1 MRRYTVVQVDA
12 FTTTPLQG
20 NPCAVLPDARGLTDA
35 EMQAIAREMNLSET
49 AFVFPSDKA
58 DFRFR
63 YFTPAAEIPLAG
75 HPTISTAHVLVEEGR
90 IPLRDGQATFTMELN
105 VGVLPVEIV
114 ERSGHVTRVVMT
126 QKKPEFG
133 RTFEHAEVARVFGL
147 AVDDLDARFAPQV
160 VSTGT
165 PQLMVLAQSL
175 DVLKR
180 IHADFYALQEFSRR
194 NHFFSA
200 HVFCLGGFGPGADT
214 HARHYAPEG
223 GIAEDPFTGSAS
235 GGMGAYIV
243 HHGILPGPRF
253 HIEQGHLCGRP
264 GEGDVQVV
272 GPRENIETVKV
283 GGPAITVM
291 RGELELYM
299 ALAFL
304 PVSNVCH
311 S

>member
-1 MRRYTVVQVDA
+1 MRRYTIVQVDA

-20 NPCAVLPDARGLTDA
+20 NPCAVLPDARGLGDA
-35 EMQAIAREMNLSET
+35 EMQSVAREMNLSET

-90 IPLRDGQATFTMELN
+90 IPLKEGRGAFTMELN

-114 ERSGHVTRVVMT
+114 RREGNVTHVVMT
-126 QKKPEFG
+126 QKKPKFG
-133 RTFEHAEVARVFGL
+133 RTFTHAEVAAVLGL
-147 AVDDLDARFAPQV
+147 SVEDLDTHYAPQV

-165 PQLMVLAQSL
+165 PQLMVLAESL

-180 IHADFYALQEFSRR
+180 IHADFYALQEFSERGG
-194 NHFFSA
+194 FFSA
-200 HVFCLGGFGPGADT
+200 HVFCLGGFSPNADT

-243 HHGILPGPRF
+243 HHNILPGPRF

-264 GEGDVQVV
+264 GEGDVEVF
-272 GPRENIETVKV
+272 GPREDIQTVKV
-283 GGPAITVM
+283 GGPAVTVM
-291 RGELELYM
+291 RGELL
-299 ALAFL
+299 L
-304 PVSNVCH
+304 
-311 S
+311 

>member
-1 MRRYTVVQVDA
+1 
-12 FTTTPLQG
+12 
-20 NPCAVLPDARGLTDA
+20 VLPDARGLTDM
-35 EMQAIAREMNLSET
+35 EMQAITREMNLSET
-49 AFVFPSDKA
+49 AFVLPSDKA

-75 HPTISTAHVLVEEGR
+75 HPTISTAHVLAEEGR
-90 IPLRDGQATFTMELN
+90 IPLNKGRGAFTMELN
-105 VGVLPVEIV
+105 IGVLPVEIV
-114 ERSGHVTRVVMT
+114 GRDGNVTQVVMT

-133 RTFEHAEVARVFGL
+133 RTFTHAEVAPLFGL
-147 AVDDLDARFAPQV
+147 AVDDLDPRYLPEV

-165 PQLMVLAQSL
+165 PQLMVLAKSL

-180 IHADFYALQEFSRR
+180 IHADFYALQEFSGR
-194 NHFFSA
+194 NKFFSA
-200 HVFCLGGFGPGADT
+200 HVFCLGGFSPSADT

-243 HHGILPGPRF
+243 RHGILPGSRF

-264 GEGDVQVV
+264 GEGDVEVI
-272 GPRENIETVKV
+272 GPPEDIATVKV

-291 RGELELYM
+291 RGELIL
-299 ALAFL
+299 
-304 PVSNVCH
+304 
-311 S
+311 

>member
-1 MRRYTVVQVDA
+1 MRRYTVIQVDA
-12 FTTTPLQG
+12 FTTIPLQG
-20 NPCAVLPDARGLTDA
+20 NPCAVFPDARGLSEA

-63 YFTPAAEIPLAG
+63 YFTPVTEIPLAG

-90 IPLRDGQATFTMELN
+90 IPLKDGQATFTMELN
-105 VGVLPVEIV
+105 VGVLPVEIAG
-114 ERSGHVTRVVMT
+114 RKGHVTRVVMT

-133 RTFEHAEVARVFGL
+133 RTFEHGEVARVFGL
-147 AVDDLDARFAPQV
+147 AVTDFDARYPPQV

-165 PQLMVLAQSL
+165 PQLMVLVKSL

-180 IHADFYALQEFSRR
+180 IQPDFYALQKFSE
-194 NHFFSA
+194 HGGFFSA
-200 HVFCLGGFGPGADT
+200 HVFCLGGFSPDADT

-235 GGMGAYIV
+235 GGMGAYLA
-243 HHGILPGPRF
+243 HHRVVNKSHL
-253 HIEQGHLCGRP
+253 HIEQGHFCGRP
-264 GEGDVQVV
+264 GEGDVEVI
-272 GPRENIETVKV
+272 GPPDDIQTVKV

-291 RGELELYM
+291 RGELIL
-299 ALAFL
+299 
-304 PVSNVCH
+304 
-311 S
+311 

>member
-1 MRRYTVVQVDA
+1 MRRYTVIQVDA
-12 FTTTPLQG
+12 FTTQALQG
-20 NPCAVLPDARGLTDA
+20 NPCAVFPDARGLSEA

-63 YFTPAAEIPLAG
+63 YFTPVAEIPLAG

-90 IPLRDGQATFTMELN
+90 IPLKGGKATFTMELN

-114 ERSGHVTRVVMT
+114 ERSGSVTRVVMT

-133 RTFEHAEVARVFGL
+133 RTFGHAEVARVFGVSL
-147 AVDDLDARFAPQV
+147 DDLDTRYSPQV

-165 PQLMVLAQSL
+165 PQLMALVRSL
-175 DVLKR
+175 DVLRR
-180 IHADFYALQEFSRR
+180 IQADFYALQDFSVRGG
-194 NHFFSA
+194 FFSA
-200 HVFCLGGFGPGADT
+200 HVFCLGGFSPSADT

-235 GGMGAYIV
+235 GGMGAYLAHHSIV
-243 HHGILPGPRF
+243 SKSRL
-253 HIEQGHLCGRP
+253 HIEQGHFCGRP
-264 GEGDVQVV
+264 GEGDVEIV
-272 GPRENIETVKV
+272 GSPDDIQTVKV

-291 RGELELYM
+291 RGELIL
-299 ALAFL
+299 
-304 PVSNVCH
+304 
-311 S
+311 

>member
-20 NPCAVLPDARGLTDA
+20 NPCAVLPDARGLDDA

-75 HPTISTAHVLVEEGR
+75 HPTIATAHVLVEEGR
-90 IPLRDGQATFTMELN
+90 IPLKDGRGAFTMELN
-105 VGVLPVEIV
+105 VGVLPVEITS
-114 ERSGHVTRVVMT
+114 RQGDVTHVVMT

-133 RTFEHAEVARVFGL
+133 RTFTHAEVAAVFGL
-147 AVDDLDARFAPQV
+147 SARDLDTRCLPQV

-165 PQLMVLAQSL
+165 PQLMVLVKSL

-180 IHADFYALQEFSRR
+180 IHADFYALQEFSERGG
-194 NHFFSA
+194 FFSA
-200 HVFCLGGFGPGADT
+200 HVFCVGGFSPNADT

-243 HHGILPGPRF
+243 QHGILPGLRF

-264 GEGDVQVV
+264 GEGDIEVV
-272 GPRENIETVKV
+272 GSRNDIQTVKV

-291 RGELELYM
+291 RGELL
-299 ALAFL
+299 
-304 PVSNVCH
+304 V
-311 S
+311 

>member
-1 MRRYTVVQVDA
+1 MRRYTVIQVDA
-12 FTTTPLQG
+12 FTPTPLQG
-20 NPCAVLPDARGLTDA
+20 NPCAVLPDARGLTEV

-63 YFTPAAEIPLAG
+63 YFTPATEIPLAG
-75 HPTISTAHVLVEEGR
+75 HPTLSTAHVLVEEGR
-90 IPLRDGQATFTMELN
+90 IPLKDGKAIFTMELN

-114 ERSGHVTRVVMT
+114 SREGNVTHVVMT

-133 RTFEHAEVARVFGL
+133 RTFEHSEVAPIFGL
-147 AVDDLDARFAPQV
+147 SVDDLDTRFQPQI

-165 PQLMVLAQSL
+165 PQLMVLAKSL
-175 DVLKR
+175 AELKR
-180 IHADFYALQEFSRR
+180 IHSDFYALREFSDRGK
-194 NHFFSA
+194 FFSA
-200 HVFCLGGFGPGADT
+200 HVFCLGGFSPNADT

-243 HHGILPGPRF
+243 RHGILPGSRF

-264 GEGDVQVV
+264 GEGDVEVV
-272 GPRENIETVKV
+272 GPRQDIATVKV

-291 RGELELYM
+291 RGELIL
-299 ALAFL
+299 
-304 PVSNVCH
+304 
-311 S
+311 

>member
-12 FTTTPLQG
+12 FTTTPLRG
-20 NPCAVLPDARGLTDA
+20 NPCAVLPDARGLSDV

-63 YFTPAAEIPLAG
+63 YFTPATEIPLAG

-90 IPLRDGQATFTMELN
+90 IPLKDGRATFMMELN

-114 ERSGHVTRVVMT
+114 AREGNVTRVVMT

-133 RTFEHAEVARVFGL
+133 RTFENAEVASVFGL
-147 AVDDLDARFAPQV
+147 SVDDLDSRYPPQV

-165 PQLMVLAQSL
+165 PQLMALARSL
-175 DVLKR
+175 DALKR
-180 IHADFYALQEFSRR
+180 IHADHYALQELSVRGG
-194 NHFFSA
+194 FFSA
-200 HVFCLGGFGPGADT
+200 HVFCLGGFSPSADT
-214 HARHYAPEG
+214 HARHYAPEA

-235 GGMGAYIV
+235 GGMGAYMV
-243 HHGILPGPRF
+243 HHGIKPGARF

-264 GEGDVQVV
+264 GEGDVEVI
-272 GPRENIETVKV
+272 GPPGDIQIVRV
-283 GGPAITVM
+283 GGPAVTVM
-291 RGELELYM
+291 RGELRL
-299 ALAFL
+299 
-304 PVSNVCH
+304 
-311 S
+311 

>member
-1 MRRYTVVQVDA
+1 VRRYTVVQVDA
-12 FTTTPLQG
+12 FTTTPLRG
-20 NPCAVLPDARGLTDA
+20 NPCAVLPDARGLSDA

-49 AFVFPSDKA
+49 AFVFPSAQRKA

-63 YFTPAAEIPLAG
+63 YFTPATEIPLAG

-90 IPLRDGQATFTMELN
+90 IELKDGRATFTMELN

-114 ERSGHVTRVVMT
+114 GREGNVTRVVMT

-133 RTFEHAEVARVFGL
+133 RTFEHGEVVPVFGL
-147 AVDDLDARFAPQV
+147 SVDDLDARFPPQV

-165 PQLMVLAQSL
+165 PQLMTLVKSL

-180 IHADFYALQEFSRR
+180 IRADAHALEELCRR
-194 NHFFSA
+194 GEFFSA
-200 HVFCLGGFGPGADT
+200 HLFCLGGLAPNADT
-214 HARHYAPEG
+214 HARHYAPEA

-243 HHGILPGPRF
+243 HHGILSGPRF

-264 GEGDVQVV
+264 GEGDVEVV
-272 GPRENIETVKV
+272 GSREDIQTVKV
-283 GGPAITVM
+283 GGPAVTVM
-291 RGELELYM
+291 RGELIL
-299 ALAFL
+299 
-304 PVSNVCH
+304 
-311 S
+311 

>member
-1 MRRYTVVQVDA
+1 MRHYTVVQVDA
-12 FTTTPLQG
+12 FTTMPLQG

-35 EMQAIAREMNLSET
+35 EMQSIAREMNLSET

-63 YFTPAAEIPLAG
+63 YFTPATEIPLAG

-90 IPLRDGQATFTMELN
+90 IPLKDGRATFTMELN

-114 ERSGHVTRVVMT
+114 SREENVTRVVMT

-133 RTFEHAEVARVFGL
+133 RAFEHGEVAPVFGL
-147 AVDDLDARFAPQV
+147 SVDDLDARFPPQV

-165 PQLMVLAQSL
+165 PQLMTLVKSL
-175 DVLKR
+175 DVLRR
-180 IHADFYALQEFSRR
+180 IHADPHALEELARR
-194 NHFFSA
+194 GEFFSA
-200 HVFCLGGFGPGADT
+200 HLFCLGGLAPNADT
-214 HARHYAPEG
+214 HARHFAPEA
-223 GIAEDPFTGSAS
+223 GISEDPFTGSAS

-264 GEGDVQVV
+264 GEGDVEVL
-272 GPRENIETVKV
+272 GPRDNIQTVKV
-283 GGPAITVM
+283 GGPAVTIL
-291 RGELELYM
+291 RGEL
-299 ALAFL
+299 FL
-304 PVSNVCH
+304 
-311 S
+311 

>member
-1 MRRYTVVQVDA
+1 MRRYTVIQVDA

-49 AFVFPSDKA
+49 AFVLPSDKA

-63 YFTPAAEIPLAG
+63 YFTPATDIPLAG
-75 HPTISTAHVLVEEGR
+75 HPTISTAHVLAEEGR
-90 IPLRDGQATFTMELN
+90 IPLNKGRGAFTMELN
-105 VGVLPVEIV
+105 IGVLPVEIV
-114 ERSGHVTRVVMT
+114 GRDGNVTQVVMT

-133 RTFEHAEVARVFGL
+133 RTFTHAEVAPLFGL
-147 AVDDLDARFAPQV
+147 AVDDLDPRYLPEV

-165 PQLMVLAQSL
+165 PQLMVLAKSL

-180 IHADFYALQEFSRR
+180 IHADFYALQEFSGR
-194 NHFFSA
+194 NKFFSA
-200 HVFCLGGFGPGADT
+200 HVFCLGGFSPSADT

-243 HHGILPGPRF
+243 RHGILPGSRF

-264 GEGDVQVV
+264 GEGDVEVV
-272 GPRENIETVKV
+272 GPREDIDTVKV

-291 RGELELYM
+291 CGELIL
-299 ALAFL
+299 
-304 PVSNVCH
+304 
-311 S
+311 